1 MKKTR
6 VNKIY
11 ELIGRAVTFVAGYVA
26 IGALSLQAI
35 VFVVCNCCTTIR

>member
-11 ELIGRAVTFVAGYVA
+11 ELIGRAVTYVAGYV
-26 IGALSLQAI
+26 IISALSLQAL
-35 VFVVCNCCTTIR
+35 VYVVCNCCTTIR